1 MSGSELFYLIE
12 KQVFHPKKRVQK
24 NDNLDLK
31 GTNKMKMMNQRQINI
46 LELFRNNKGVYITG
60 ALLAE
65 EYGVSIRTIKND
77 INVINDYLVF
87 KMMYVFHVPV
97 RK

>member
-1 MSGSELFYLIE
+1 
-12 KQVFHPKKRVQK
+12 
-24 NDNLDLK
+24 
-31 GTNKMKMMNQRQINI
+31 MMNQRQINI

-87 KMMYVFHVPV
+87 KIMYVFHVPV